1 MEIENEDWLPRY
13 AGRILNLSKEEK
25 EKLEEIAKEQNL
37 QNPQKIVGKNGK
49 DYFLL
54 ENVEE
59 TFVYDENFVFVP
71 EEEQYKVLRVF
82 GYF

>member
-25 EKLEEIAKEQNL
+25 EKLEEIAKEKNL